1 MHSTVQSILN
11 MKELRPMR
19 SNGLEIPCQNR
30 ASLFHG
36 TERNGT
42 DRITSLFHGTERT
55 RARTRVR
62 LQRCREAHVATV
74 HLTSRGQKRKD
85 WREHIYPA
93 LPLSTSPGTGI
104 ANNLNK
110 TLYMNEAE
118 NCYIAGMTEH
128 KNTV

>member
-85 WREHIYPA
+85 WREHIF
-93 LPLSTSPGTGI
+93 
-104 ANNLNK
+104 ANNLK
-110 TLYMNEAE
+110 KHYMNEVE